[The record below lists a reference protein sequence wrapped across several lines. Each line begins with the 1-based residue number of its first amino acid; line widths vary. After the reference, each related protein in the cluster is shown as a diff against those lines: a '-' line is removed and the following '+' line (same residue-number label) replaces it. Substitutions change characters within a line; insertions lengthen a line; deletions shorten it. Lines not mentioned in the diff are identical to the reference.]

1 MSENMEKKVPET
13 SGEGHDLVKQ
23 ITDDEF
29 EQEVIKSEIPVF
41 VDFWAPWCGPCR
53 MVAPIIEEL
62 AKQYAGRCK
71 FVKVNT
77 DENPAVASALGI
89 RSIPTLVIFKGNRV
103 LDAAVGALPKG
114 HLERMIDRAL
124 GEKKIIVPE
133 TF

>member
-1 MSENMEKKVPET
+1 MKDNMEQKE
-13 SGEGHDLVKQ
+13 SRSSSEGKDLVKH

-29 EQEVIKSEIPVF
+29 EQEVINSEIPVF

-62 AKQYAGRCK
+62 AKEYAGKCK

-114 HLERMIDRAL
+114 HLVKMIDRAI
-124 GEKKIIVPE
+124 GEKKIVVPNS
-133 TF
+133 F

>member
-1 MSENMEKKVPET
+1 MKGKIIREDSQNTEQPK
-13 SGEGHDLVKQ
+13 DLVKH

-29 EQEVIKSEIPVF
+29 EQEVINSEIPVF

-62 AKQYAGRCK
+62 AKEYAGKCK

-114 HLERMIDRAL
+114 HLVKMIDRAI
-124 GEKKIIVPE
+124 GDKKIVVPNS
-133 TF
+133 F